1 MLGTQ
6 RYPGGQTDG
15 HPSAPLVLAMV
26 FPSQHCWAVANRV
39 SSGSVLALPSAGTLA
54 DLSADFT
61 GIINSFSPSL
71 NSISED
77 FQT

>member
-1 MLGTQ
+1 
-6 RYPGGQTDG
+6 
-15 HPSAPLVLAMV
+15 MV
-26 FPSQHCWAVANRV
+26 FPSQHRWAVANRV